1 MSKMNKTQVAHLE
14 QRLKN
19 ALNAKA
25 NEKFPTIPLIATSQ
39 DDINLKA
46 REFSKTL
53 KLDYQTFS
61 YQLRNVATAVLR
73 NKQPEVDT
81 KNRETTVKRNEYRSL
96 QTVKINEI
104 LDEAILGDSTEALEA
119 LKAFQ
124 AADVHWFVGYFIDI
138 CKAALEWQAAE

>member
-124 AADVHWFVGYFIDI
+124 AG
-138 CKAALEWQAAE
+138 L

>member
-1 MSKMNKTQVAHLE
+1 MNKTQVAHLE

-124 AADVHWFVGYFIDI
+124 AG
-138 CKAALEWQAAE
+138 L